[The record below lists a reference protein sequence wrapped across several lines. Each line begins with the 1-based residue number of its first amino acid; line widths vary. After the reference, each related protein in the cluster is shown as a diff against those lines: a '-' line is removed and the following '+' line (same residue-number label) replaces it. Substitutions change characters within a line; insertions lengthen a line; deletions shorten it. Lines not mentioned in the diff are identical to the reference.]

1 MISIQFLE
9 SRNNNRAINNLNR
22 ESFFSEREEAQ
33 AEKKV
38 FSHVIAMEFRSV
50 QIQLFYNLVRAKR
63 THSNKT

>member
-33 AEKKV
+33 AEKK
-38 FSHVIAMEFRSV
+38 FFLMSSQWNSDRFKFNCFTT
-50 QIQLFYNLVRAKR
+50 L
-63 THSNKT
+63 